1 MPSDIQVYV
10 LFKEQRVFAGEDIQS
25 VITFKNVASISEN
38 IVPDTN
44 ATHSRSRATSGTAG
58 EHQQPK
64 ASGGLSSQNPRL
76 AAINS
81 HGTRNTSKS
90 GHRATASLTIPFT
103 GSPVSRSTSW
113 TASPV
118 ADTRPSHTHK
128 RSVSIIS
135 LGSPDVGNETTRS
148 GVFPPR
154 SRPTINNGRSAS
166 HQVRSTRIDGNY
178 DGSPSCEHHCLFSRI
193 PPDHF

>member
-10 LFKEQRVFAGEDIQS
+10 RFKEQSVFAGEEIQS
-25 VITFKNVASISEN
+25 VITFKNAASISQN
-38 IVPDTN
+38 IVSDANSRHP
-44 ATHSRSRATSGTAG
+44 RSRATSRSAG
-58 EHQQPK
+58 EHPQPK

-90 GHRATASLTIPFT
+90 GHRTTASLTIPFT
-103 GSPVSRSTSW
+103 GSSVSRSASW
-113 TASPV
+113 AASPV

-135 LGSPDVGNETTRS
+135 MRSPDVGNEIARS

-154 SRPTINNGRSAS
+154 SPPSIDNGRSAS

-178 DGSPSCEHHCLFSRI
+178 DGSPSCEHHSLFSRI
-193 PPDHF
+193 PPYHF